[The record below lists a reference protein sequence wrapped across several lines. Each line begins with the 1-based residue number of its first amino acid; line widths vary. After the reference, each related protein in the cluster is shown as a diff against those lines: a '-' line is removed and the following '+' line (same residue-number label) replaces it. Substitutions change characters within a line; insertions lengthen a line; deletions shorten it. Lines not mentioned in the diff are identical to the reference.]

1 MLSDRKLNQQQK
13 IGFLREGHLVIQ
25 GDFSVGMIADLLEL
39 LETNEDDSRGEVR
52 LERRLQTAITRRELP
67 ALLRSNLL
75 FCPPTLT

>member
-39 LETNEDDSRGEVR
+39 LETNEDDSRGRSPSGE
-52 LERRLQTAITRRELP
+52 TPTDGYYP
-67 ALLRSNLL
+67 A
-75 FCPPTLT
+75 